1 MSLVF
6 SMNIYIYIIPG
17 RFASFVSDG
26 ICMCISGAYQ
36 SSQGNLS
43 ENDPNNTTVSTF
55 SEKKNKLGISVTLSS
70 IILQ

>member
-1 MSLVF
+1 
-6 SMNIYIYIIPG
+6 MNIGLPALFLMVTVCV
-17 RFASFVSDG
+17 FA
-26 ICMCISGAYQ
+26 GAYQ